1 MATDAELMHQVLEP
15 LAIGETADQTLVNTF
30 DFDPTG
36 TAFKFTL
43 SSRPGR
49 TPALVLTTG
58 DAEIELTVTGPVLS
72 VYTAT
77 ITIHYVTADTED
89 LNPGDYHFDLWDTD
103 NDARVA
109 AGTQPVV
116 RSARLEVAP

>member
-15 LAIGETADQTLVNTF
+15 LAIGEAADQIFTATF
-30 DFDPTG
+30 DFDPTN
-36 TAFKFTL
+36 TDFKFTL
-43 SSRPGR
+43 ASRPGR
-49 TPALVLTTG
+49 TPALELTTPAG
-58 DAEIELTVTGPVLS
+58 IELAVTGPVLS

-77 ITIHYVTADTED
+77 ITVHYVAEDTET

-116 RSARLEVAP
+116 RPARLEVPP